1 MRHNKLALVLLMV
14 AFSCGCAA
22 PGVVPPAAPPAP
34 VPEPIELRFSAILAP
49 QAPAVAPP
57 LLLLTGPASAP
68 AAPLPPETEP
78 VPIGARTQALPSGF
92 YNPMP
97 GGVMAGYQADT
108 GLDIAGSPRPVH
120 ALAAGTLDYSEPG
133 HTLWTGAS
141 DTANCVR
148 FELDAPIPWK
158 GRQITHVY
166 YAHLSKLS
174 HLQPEGA
181 TPRRHVEAGE
191 LLGISGVANHSPHLH
206 IGLLLDGEVE
216 QYWGTFLL
224 ADDVRKVLG
233 GYRNGDILARE

>member
-1 MRHNKLALVLLMV
+1 MRKTTLARVLLVL
-14 AFSCGCAA
+14 AFSSGCAA
-22 PGVVPPAAPPAP
+22 PAAPPRAAP
-34 VPEPIELRFSAILAP
+34 TPPASTVIGLRFSAILEP
-49 QAPAVAPP
+49 RPLAPP
-57 LLLLTGPASAP
+57 PELLAGPAP
-68 AAPLPPETEP
+68 AAAALPPETPPEP
-78 VPIGARTQALPSGF
+78 MGARTRALPSGF

-133 HTLWTGAS
+133 HTLWTGRS

-166 YAHLSKLS
+166 YAHLSKLA
-174 HLQPEGA
+174 HLQPEGV

-191 LLGISGVANHSPHLH
+191 LLGTSGVANHSPHLH

-224 ADDVRKVLG
+224 ADDIRKVIG
-233 GYRNGDILARE
+233 GYRNGDILPRE